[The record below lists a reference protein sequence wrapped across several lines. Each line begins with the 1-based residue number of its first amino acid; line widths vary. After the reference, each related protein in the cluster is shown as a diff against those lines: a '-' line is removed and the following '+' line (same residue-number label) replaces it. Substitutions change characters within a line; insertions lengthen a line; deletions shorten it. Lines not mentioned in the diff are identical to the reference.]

1 MIDKINKSGQHR
13 HIPSSS
19 PWLEF
24 GYRSI
29 MDNDSDDGT
38 VILRKP
44 KRVSAASDNNG
55 NYSGHRNA
63 SINEKRIDS
72 ISGNVNMTVK
82 RNGSINGN
90 VKRLSWSISDLSQLP
105 SSVVKTPSLATRC
118 QRVRN
123 ASISSCSLSSGI

>member
-1 MIDKINKSGQHR
+1 
-13 HIPSSS
+13 
-19 PWLEF
+19 
-24 GYRSI
+24 

-38 VILRKP
+38 VVLRKP

-63 SINEKRIDS
+63 SINEKRNDS
-72 ISGNVNMTVK
+72 ISGNVTVK

-123 ASISSCSLSSGI
+123 ASISSCSLSSGRFLDAIASLDWGMEVGQ